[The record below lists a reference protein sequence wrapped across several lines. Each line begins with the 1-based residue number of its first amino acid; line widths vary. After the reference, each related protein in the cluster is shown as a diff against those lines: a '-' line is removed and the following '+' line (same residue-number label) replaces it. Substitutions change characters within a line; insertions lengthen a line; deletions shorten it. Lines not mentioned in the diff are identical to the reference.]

1 MIDKIAKI
9 LLRLNLPVLAK
20 VLLSA
25 KRYTSY
31 DMTYQDAIN
40 YLGRI
45 QKDPTNGC
53 ICNNNINA
61 AYDLQIIIPVYNQ
74 EKYLRECIDSVIS
87 QETNYSYVITC
98 VNDGSTDSSL
108 EILEEY
114 VKYSNFQIINQSNKG
129 HSGARNAALNNIQ
142 GHYICFLDS
151 DDRLAPGAIQSLMN
165 AASKTDS
172 AIVEGSFCY
181 FQGGKILKTFTNKVS
196 DNVKTLQGFP
206 CMKVIK
212 SDIFKNIHFPMGY
225 WYEDSIMTLIVYPL
239 CRQKKLKL
247 STVSVLVYEYRRN
260 QNGVTLSSKR
270 KPKCIDTIYVTMR
283 LLEDGINLGLNF
295 DGLLYEDFLKQ
306 VVINYKRVHNLGDPR
321 AEYALFVITLKLLK
335 DYFPQTKTQNVKIK
349 ALETALSEKSFKHY
363 SVSCRI
369 LSLE

>member
-20 VLLSA
+20 ALISA
-25 KRYTSY
+25 QRYTSY

-45 QKDPTNGC
+45 HKDPKNSC

-87 QETNYSYVITC
+87 QETNYSFVITC

-108 EILEEY
+108 EILEDY
-114 VKYSNFQIINQSNKG
+114 VTYPNFQIINQTNKG

-165 AASKTDS
+165 AACKTDT
-172 AIVEGSFCY
+172 AIVEGSYCY
-181 FQGGKILKTFTNKVS
+181 FQGGRILKAFTNKVS
-196 DNVKTLQGFP
+196 DNVNTLHGFP
-206 CMKVIK
+206 WMKVIK
-212 SDIFKNIHFPMGY
+212 SDLFKKIHFPMGY
-225 WYEDSIMTLIVYPL
+225 WYEDSIMTLTVYPL

-247 STVSVLVYEYRRN
+247 STISDLVYEYRRN
-260 QNGVTLSSKR
+260 ESGVTLSSKR
-270 KPKCIDTIYVTMR
+270 KPKLIDTIWVTMR
-283 LLEDGINLGLNF
+283 LLEDGVNLGLNF
-295 DGLLYEDFLKQ
+295 DELLYEDFLKQ
-306 VVINYKRVHNLGDPR
+306 VVINYKRVHNFGNQR

-335 DYFPQTKTQNVKIK
+335 DYFPKLKTQDIK
-349 ALETALSEKSFKHY
+349 LKTIETGLSEKSFKHY
-363 SVSCRI
+363 SVNCRI